1 MNVNPDELKV
11 EEKGLERKEAP
22 PAPEA
27 YALERM
33 GDYLV
38 LNMGPQHPSTH
49 GVLRLKLTLDGEIV
63 VKLDPVIGYLHRSF
77 EKMAESQRWA
87 QFIVDCNRADYAAS
101 LHYEAAYVKAV
112 EELLGLEPPPRAQ
125 FIRTILLEFDR
136 IQSHLLWLGTF
147 GLDVGALNAFWYC
160 FRERDLILN
169 LLRTVTGARMHH
181 NFFRFGGL
189 KADLPEGFVE
199 EAQKVLDVLE
209 RKVDE
214 YAEFLGTSDTFLL
227 RTKGV
232 GVLPRETAIS
242 YGVTGPM
249 LRASGVAF
257 DLRQAEPYFAYS
269 EVEFE
274 IPVEEAGDTYARYLV
289 RMEEM
294 RQSCRIIRQALKKMP
309 DGPVILE
316 GLEKGNQ
323 LLVKPEGEHYSR
335 VEGPRGEIGVYIVG
349 NGTTY
354 PYRVKLRS
362 PCFQNLSVLP
372 EIGRG
377 LIIPDLVATN
387 GSIDLCM
394 GCVDR

>member
-1 MNVNPDELKV
+1 MSPEETKLKPKP
-11 EEKGLERKEAP
+11 EEEA
-22 PAPEA
+22 EEQVGET
-27 YALERM
+27 LI
-33 GDYLV
+33 

-63 VKLDPVIGYLHRSF
+63 LALEPVIGYLHRSM
-77 EKMAESQRWA
+77 EKMAERIRWP
-87 QFIVDCNRADYAAS
+87 QFIVDCNRMDYAAS

-112 EELLGLEPPPRAQ
+112 EELLGIEPPPRAQ

-169 LLRTVTGARMHH
+169 LMRTVTGARMHH
-181 NFFRFGGL
+181 NFLRFGGV
-189 KADLPEGFVE
+189 KADLPGNFVR
-199 EAQKVLDVLE
+199 EALRVVEILE
-209 RKVDE
+209 RKIEE
-214 YAEFLGTSDTFLL
+214 YDQFLGTSDTFLM
-227 RTKGV
+227 RTRGV
-232 GVLPRETAIS
+232 GVLPRELAIN

-249 LRASGVAF
+249 LRASGVQF
-257 DLRQAEPYFAYS
+257 DLRKAEPYFAYG
-269 EVEFE
+269 EVEFD
-274 IPVEEAGDTYARYLV
+274 IPVEEAGDCYARYLV

-294 RQSCRIIRQALKKMP
+294 RQSCRIIRQALKKLP
-309 DGPVILE
+309 EGPVILPE
-316 GLEKGNQ
+316 LEKGYQ
-323 LLVKPEGEHYSR
+323 LLVRPQGEHYSR
-335 VEGPRGEIGVYIVG
+335 LEGPRGEIGFYLVG
-349 NGTTY
+349 RGSTY
-354 PYRVKLRS
+354 PYRVKVRS
-362 PCFQNLSVLP
+362 PSFQNLSVLP